1 MSYVKSVLQP
11 GENIK
16 AIGKLH
22 WVVFLS
28 GLFFIG
34 LGAAIVLS
42 SQRFVDRDMSLAV
55 LVLGGM
61 IALAGL
67 YSFIRAW
74 FRQWITELAVTDHRV
89 IYKRGFIWRHTVEMN
104 MDKIE
109 TVNVDQ
115 SVAGR
120 LLGFGTIH
128 VLGTGQG
135 MERLEKV
142 ASPIRLRSAI
152 TAR

>member
-11 GENIK
+11 GERIK

-22 WVVFLS
+22 WIIFVPAFL
-28 GLFFIG
+28 FAG
-34 LGAAIVLS
+34 LGVAIMLFSQKVDRQMSTAMFILGGVIVLLGLAS
-42 SQRFVDRDMSLAV
+42 FVH
-55 LVLGGM
+55 
-61 IALAGL
+61 
-67 YSFIRAW
+67 AW
-74 FRQWITELAVTDHRV
+74 FRRWITELAVTDHRV
-89 IYKRGFIWRHTVEMN
+89 IYKCGFIRRHTVEMN

-115 SVAGR
+115 SIPGR

-135 MERLEKV
+135 MERLDKV
-142 ASPIRLRSAI
+142 ASPLQLRSAI

>member
-1 MSYVKSVLQP
+1 MSYVKSALQP
-11 GENIK
+11 GETIK

-22 WVVFLS
+22 WVIYLPAFLI
-28 GLFFIG
+28 IG
-34 LGAAIVLS
+34 LGAAAMLA
-42 SQRFVDRDMSLAV
+42 SQRVDREMSMALCVGGGVVVLFGLAS
-55 LVLGGM
+55 LLHN
-61 IALAGL
+61 
-67 YSFIRAW
+67 W
-74 FRQWITELAVTDHRV
+74 FKRWITELAVTDHRV
-89 IYKRGFIWRHTVEMN
+89 IYKCGFIRRHTTEMN

-115 SVAGR
+115 SIAGR

-135 MERLEKV
+135 MERLDCV
-142 ASPIRLRSAI
+142 ASPLQPRSAI